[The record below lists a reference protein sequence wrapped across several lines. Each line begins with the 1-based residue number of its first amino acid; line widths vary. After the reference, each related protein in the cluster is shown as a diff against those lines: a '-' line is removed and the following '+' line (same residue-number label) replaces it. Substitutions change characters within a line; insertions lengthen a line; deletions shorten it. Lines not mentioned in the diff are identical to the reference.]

1 MKNEDSDMYDD
12 FVMNCSL
19 FSDQQHKYTD
29 IADAAY
35 TLNQYILETLAQMP
49 GLQTRYRVHVV
60 IPSRLAFTLRTASS
74 RLYR

>member
-1 MKNEDSDMYDD
+1 MKEEDSDMYDV

-19 FSDQQHKYTD
+19 FVGQQHKHTD

-35 TLNQYILETLAQMP
+35 TLNQYILEILAQMP
-49 GLQTRYRVHVV
+49 GLQTSYRVHVV
-60 IPSRLAFTLRTASS
+60 IPAGFAFTLRTASS